1 MALYQLTETTG
12 TAPSFNPSGKIGGSL
27 ILDGTKTIAT
37 PHYEFI
43 LSGDTFTVEGWFK
56 TSGTTGRAIMGV
68 GKVCQI
74 WTNPDGTLAVL
85 WGGTEFWTY
94 STSNVRDGVWHHV
107 ACVADGNNGLRTY
120 LDGVLIGTISGSI
133 SAQSPIL
140 ENEFVL
146 GGYGPNNQDS
156 LKFIGELDE
165 VAIWTIAK
173 YNANFTPS
181 TTATSNTATGLRLLA
196 HLDSSVQNVAGAS
209 APAAIPGA
217 PTNVVATAGVASAS
231 VAFSVPASDGG
242 AAITGYKVTAST
254 GQTATGTASPIVVTG
269 LAAAPVTFTVQAQ
282 NTAGY
287 SQPSPVS
294 NSVTPTAASGPDV
307 ESPVLVSVA
316 TNGDG
321 TQFILTYNEATLIL
335 SSDAAKATTLAA
347 FTCTGRSFGGFAQ
360 SGNTVTLDN
369 VTPAAE
375 PGDTLEL
382 SYTQPATAGIRDQA
396 NNKATSFVNRP
407 VTNNVAPFAWKYLGS
422 EGQNATVPANT
433 TVRYGSNGQFVTK
446 VLSGTFSISNGT
458 FGSDPAPGA
467 TKYAEAYLAIPAAT
481 AVTVTMGTGGPV
493 GVSPVCTLD
502 ANGFLAEAVTITL
515 SGAGLTFN
523 PTTITLGPNRGGYAS
538 ATFTIAATAPVTTT
552 VHFASTSSLTL
563 PADKPYTAA
572 YEIIKSIGAGKDF
585 ATFKAF
591 ADYVQGKD
599 IPLLGTH
606 LVGEAYD
613 NLDGNGVSL
622 LPANSSPVAHV
633 IVRPA
638 PGFGSPSSGALGFGT
653 SGLKIT
659 GGKYSFNVNQGV
671 EIRDFDIDLLNDT
684 TSASDYYF
692 AALGS
697 SAENYGRGGEYSP
710 HFTNCRIYN
719 RAALKGFGFG
729 GYGVYTYFDN
739 CLLIQGGGSDQMMF
753 GDGRLFFNG
762 CGIVRVGSFTTKVLH
777 NANAAVMENCWGVNL
792 GSQISN
798 NVDAKWGYFANNVF
812 DAAITTGQVTDY
824 RDLAPV
830 GYLQA
835 SNFVVNPVSDIT
847 PTAGSALIGAANL
860 HAKSTSDMRGN
871 NRGLTPDIGPIQR
884 TPATPLVKARVT
896 SPTIPDGE
904 SLTLSGTTTNNP
916 TSALLTLI
924 PASEPSGAIR
934 LGPYPVTLGA
944 GTFTVT
950 ADDIVAGS
958 YIEPLLTFTNAGGTS
973 SAIGATTFEVMG
985 TEAYA
990 LDGGTTTNSQPATP
1004 TDPGTG
1010 GGTTPPQGPAPLVSI
1025 TTANDQV
1032 MSGKRAT
1039 LSGTVALQGDG
1050 NGTLR
1055 VFRDPQP
1062 SGTAVDMGVPNIA
1075 GGTWTI
1081 QGDIPPG
1088 LYQFRLVAT
1097 ANGQTATAKTGNVRV
1112 LKLVGNFNLPTA

>member
-37 PHYEFI
+37 PHNEDI
-43 LSGDTFTVEGWFK
+43 LSVGTFTLEGWFK

-74 WTNPDGTLAVL
+74 WTNPGGTLAVN
-85 WGGTEFWTY
+85 WGGTEVQIN
-94 STSNVRDGVWHHV
+94 STINVRDGVWHHV

-120 LDGVLIGTISGSI
+120 LDGVLIGTISGNI
-133 SAQSPIL
+133 SAQSPTT

-146 GGYGPNNQDS
+146 GGYGPSNQDS

-173 YNANFTPS
+173 YSANFTPS
-181 TTATSNTATGLRLLA
+181 TTATSNTTPGLRLLA
-196 HLDSSVQNVAGAS
+196 HLDSSVQNVAGA
-209 APAAIPGA
+209 AAQAAIPGA

-231 VAFSVPASDGG
+231 VAFSIPASDGG
-242 AAITGYKVTAST
+242 AAIAGYKVTAST

-269 LAAAPVTFTVQAQ
+269 LAATPVTFTVQAQ
-282 NTAGY
+282 NAAGY

-294 NSVTPTAASGPDV
+294 NSVTPTAASGNDV
-307 ESPVLVSVA
+307 ESPVLVSIA

-321 TQFILTYNEATLIL
+321 TQIELTYNEPLLGPTAPPISSYAIPGYTISGAAISGSKVIL
-335 SSDAAKATTLAA
+335 TIS
-347 FTCTGRSFGGFAQ
+347 
-360 SGNTVTLDN
+360 
-369 VTPAAE
+369 PAVMMESADFE
-375 PGDTLEL
+375 M
-382 SYTQPATAGIRDQA
+382 SYTKGSNPVSDLAGNQA
-396 NNKATSFVNRP
+396 SNFSGRA
-407 VTNNVAPFAWKYLGS
+407 VTNNVAPFAWKFLGY
-422 EGQNATVPANT
+422 EGATVTVPANT
-433 TVRYGSNGQFVTK
+433 TVRYGIAGSFATK
-446 VLSGTFSISNGT
+446 VLSGSFQISNGT
-458 FGSDPAPGA
+458 FGSDPASGA

-493 GVSPVCTLD
+493 GVSPVCTLE
-502 ANGFLAEAVTITL
+502 ANGFLGEAVTINL

-523 PTTITLGPNRGGYAS
+523 PASVTLGPNRGGYAS

-552 VHFASTSSLTL
+552 VHFASASSLTL

-606 LVGEAYD
+606 LVGEAYE

-622 LPANSSPVAHV
+622 MPANSSPAAHV

-638 PGFGSPSSGALGFGT
+638 PGLGSPSSGALGFGT
-653 SGLKIT
+653 GGLKIT
-659 GGKYSFNVNQGV
+659 GGKYRFSINQGV
-671 EIRDFDIDLLNDT
+671 EIVDFDIDLLNDT
-684 TSASDYYF
+684 ASASDWYF
-692 AALGS
+692 SALS
-697 SAENYGRGGEYSP
+697 TDAENYGRGGAYSP

-719 RAALKGFGFG
+719 RATLKGFGFG

-739 CLLIQGGGSDQMMF
+739 CLIIQGGGSDQMLF
-753 GDGRLFFNG
+753 NDGRLFFNG

-777 NANAAVMENCWGVNL
+777 NANAVVMENCWGVNL

-798 NVDAKWGYFANNVF
+798 NIDAKWGYFANNVL
-812 DAAITTGQVTDY
+812 DAAITTGQATDY

-830 GYLQA
+830 GYVVA
-835 SNFVVNPVSDIT
+835 SNFVGNPVTDIV
-847 PTAGSALIGAANL
+847 PTVGSTLIGGANL

-884 TPATPLVKARVT
+884 TPATPLAVARVA
-896 SPTIPDGE
+896 SPTVPDGE

-916 TSALLTLI
+916 TSASVTFLPSD
-924 PASEPSGAIR
+924 PADGAIR
-934 LGPYPVTLGA
+934 LGPFPVTLGT

-950 ADDIVAGS
+950 VDDIVAGN
-958 YIEPLLTFTNAGGTS
+958 YQAPQLLFVNGGGVST
-973 SAIGATTFEVMG
+973 AIGATAFSINGASAFTV
-985 TEAYA
+985 
-990 LDGGTTTNSQPATP
+990 DGQSTTATP
-1004 TDPGTG
+1004 TDPGSG
-1010 GGTTPPQGPAPLVSI
+1010 GGTTPTPKPAPTVSI
-1025 TTANDQV
+1025 STQDAATMQGKTA
-1032 MSGKRAT
+1032 T
-1039 LSGTVALQGDG
+1039 ISGTVNLQGATDG
-1050 NGTLR
+1050 QVK
-1055 VFRDPQP
+1055 VFADPQP
-1062 SGTAVDMGVPNIA
+1062 NGTPVDLGAANVIGSAWTKQAVLTKGQWKLRV
-1075 GGTWTI
+1075 
-1081 QGDIPPG
+1081 
-1088 LYQFRLVAT
+1088 VAT
-1097 ANGQTATAKTGNVRV
+1097 ANAQTASATTGTVRV
-1112 LKLVGNFNLPTA
+1112 LGLAGNFTLPT